1 MRRLLLV
8 LIAGTASPLRAQVH
22 MQHPMEMNPGPL
34 GIPET
39 RMGSGTSWLPDAS
52 PMHAA
57 HYTLGR
63 WTVMLHGKGF
73 VQYDWQGDSRG
84 SNQLG
89 IVNWAMAAAS
99 RPLGGGQLQLRAM
112 LSAEPWTIGSRGY
125 PLLVQSGESYQGAP
139 LHDRQHPH
147 DLFMELSAL
156 YERPV
161 ARNLGLSLY
170 LAPVGEPA
178 VGPVA
183 FPHRPS
189 AADDP
194 LAPISHHWQ
203 DGTHITFGVVTA
215 GVFTRRAKLEASW
228 FNGREPDE
236 IRTNFDYAGR
246 RLDSYSA
253 RLTVNPGPRWS
264 VSAWYAYL
272 TSPEALNPDESLHRL
287 GASALTTQP
296 VGTRGT
302 WSSALIYGAND
313 QIGPASLASSVVL
326 ESTLDLDGRNAFFGR
341 AEYVRKSAAELVIP
355 SVPPTT
361 EYDVGAL
368 ALGFQR
374 TVGTVA
380 GLAAGVGVRGSVN
393 FVPSSLNAVYGSAP
407 PAGAAIYLQLR
418 PAGASGGGMKMDGMP
433 GMHRGSHGPGAV
445 GFRAVLL
452 DLRHQASGRTR
463 NCTWPCA
470 ERTPGTVATCREG
483 CDGLTTGMRPANET
497 AS

>member
-1 MRRLLLV
+1 MRSILSGWVAAALALV
-8 LIAGTASPLRAQVH
+8 AGPPWPLRAQMH
-22 MQHPMEMNPGPL
+22 MQHPLEMHAGPL

-57 HYTLGR
+57 HYILGR
-63 WTVMLHGKGF
+63 WTLMLHGKGF
-73 VQYDWQGDSRG
+73 LQYDWQGGSRG

-89 IVNWAMAAAS
+89 IVNWAMAAAR

-125 PLLVQSGESYQGAP
+125 ALLLQSGEAYQGAP

-147 DLFMELSAL
+147 DLFMELATL

-215 GVFTRRAKLEASW
+215 GVFTRNVRLEASW

-236 IRTNFDYAGR
+236 HRTGFDYSGR

-253 RLTVNPGPRWS
+253 RLTVNPDPRWS
-264 VSAWYAYL
+264 VSAWYGYL
-272 TSPEALNPDESLHRL
+272 KSPEVLHPDESLHRY
-287 GASALTTQP
+287 GAAALTTQP
-296 VGTRGT
+296 FGRRGT
-302 WSSALIYGAND
+302 WSSALIYGANAP
-313 QIGPASLASSVVL
+313 IGTDRLASSVLL
-326 ESTLDLDGRNAFFGR
+326 ESTVDLDGTNAVFGR
-341 AEYVRKSAAELVIP
+341 AEYVEKSTEEL
-355 SVPPTT
+355 
-361 EYDVGAL
+361 
-368 ALGFQR
+368 
-374 TVGTVA
+374 
-380 GLAAGVGVRGSVN
+380 
-393 FVPSSLNAVYGSAP
+393 
-407 PAGAAIYLQLR
+407 
-418 PAGASGGGMKMDGMP
+418 
-433 GMHRGSHGPGAV
+433 
-445 GFRAVLL
+445 
-452 DLRHQASGRTR
+452 
-463 NCTWPCA
+463 
-470 ERTPGTVATCREG
+470 
-483 CDGLTTGMRPANET
+483 
-497 AS
+497 

>member
-1 MRRLLLV
+1 MRRLLLLLV
-8 LIAGTASPLRAQVH
+8 AGAASPLRAQMH
-22 MQHPMEMNPGPL
+22 MQHPVEMSAAPL

-39 RMGSGTSWLPDAS
+39 RMGSGTSWLPDAA

-57 HYTLGR
+57 HHMLGSWTL
-63 WTVMLHGKGF
+63 MLHGKGF
-73 VQYDWQGDSRG
+73 FQYDWQGGSRG

-89 IVNWAMAAAS
+89 IVNWGMAAAS

-147 DLFMELSAL
+147 DLFMELAAL
-156 YERPV
+156 YERSV
-161 ARNLGLSLY
+161 ARNVGLSLY

-215 GVFTRRAKLEASW
+215 GVFTRSAKLEASW

-236 IRTNFDYAGR
+236 TRTNFDYAGR

-264 VSAWYAYL
+264 VSACYAYL
-272 TSPEALNPDESLHRL
+272 RSPEALNPDESLHRY
-287 GASALTTQP
+287 GVAALTTQAL
-296 VGTRGT
+296 GRRGQWAT
-302 WSSALIYGAND
+302 ALILGAND
-313 QIGPASLASSVVL
+313 PVGLGGPSSSVVL
-326 ESTLDLDGRNAFFGR
+326 ESTLELDETTALFGR
-341 AEYVRKSAAELVIP
+341 AEYVRKSAQELDIASAP
-355 SVPPTT
+355 ATAQ
-361 EYDVGAL
+361 YNVGAL
-368 ALGFQR
+368 ALGYR
-374 TVGTVA
+374 RMVGTVA
-380 GLAAGVGVRGSVN
+380 GLAVG
-393 FVPSSLNAVYGSAP
+393 L
-407 PAGAAIYLQLR
+407 
-418 PAGASGGGMKMDGMP
+418 
-433 GMHRGSHGPGAV
+433 
-445 GFRAVLL
+445 
-452 DLRHQASGRTR
+452 
-463 NCTWPCA
+463 
-470 ERTPGTVATCREG
+470 
-483 CDGLTTGMRPANET
+483 
-497 AS
+497 

>member
-8 LIAGTASPLRAQVH
+8 LIAGAAWPLRAQLH
-22 MQHPMEMNPGPL
+22 MQHPMDMNAGPL
-34 GIPET
+34 EIPET

-57 HYTLGR
+57 HYMLGR
-63 WTVMLHGKGF
+63 WTLMVHGKGF
-73 VQYDWQGDSRG
+73 FQYDWQGGSRG

-156 YERPV
+156 YERPA

-215 GVFTRRAKLEASW
+215 GVFTREVKLEASW

-236 IRTNFDYAGR
+236 TRTNFDYTGR
-246 RLDSYSA
+246 RLDSYCA
-253 RLTVNPGPRWS
+253 RLTVNPGSRWS
-264 VSAWYAYL
+264 LSTWYAYL
-272 TSPEALNPDESLHRL
+272 KSPEGLNPDESLHRL
-287 GASALTTQP
+287 GAAALTTQR

-302 WSSALIYGAND
+302 WSSGLIYGAND
-313 QIGPASLASSVVL
+313 QVGPGPLASSVVL
-326 ESTLDLDGRNAFFGR
+326 ESTVDLDGTNAFFGR
-341 AEYVRKSAAELVIP
+341 AEYVRKNAAELVLP

-368 ALGFQR
+368 ALGYLR

-380 GLAAGVGVRGSVN
+380 GLAAAVGLRASVN
-393 FVPSSLNAVYGSAP
+393 FVPSSLNAVYGSRT
-407 PAGAAIYLQLR
+407 PAGVAMYFRVL
-418 PAGASGGGMKMDGMP
+418 PVGAREGSMKMDGMP
-433 GMHRGSHGPGAV
+433 GRHGASH
-445 GFRAVLL
+445 
-452 DLRHQASGRTR
+452 D
-463 NCTWPCA
+463 
-470 ERTPGTVATCREG
+470 
-483 CDGLTTGMRPANET
+483 
-497 AS
+497 

>member
-1 MRRLLLV
+1 MRSILSGWVAAALALV
-8 LIAGTASPLRAQVH
+8 AGPPWTLRAQMD
-22 MQHPMEMNPGPL
+22 MQHPMEMHAGPL
-34 GIPET
+34 DIPET

-57 HYTLGR
+57 HIALGDWTLM
-63 WTVMLHGKGF
+63 VHGKVF
-73 VQYDWQGDSRG
+73 FQYDWQGGSRG

-89 IVNWAMAAAS
+89 IVNWAMAVVS
-99 RPLGGGQLQLRAM
+99 RPLGGGQLQLRGM
-112 LSAEPWTIGSRGY
+112 VSAEPGTIGSRGY

-147 DLFMELSAL
+147 DLFMELAAL

-161 ARNLGLSLY
+161 ARDLGISLY

-178 VGPVA
+178 AGPVA

-194 LAPISHHWQ
+194 LAPIAHHWQ

-215 GVFTRRAKLEASW
+215 GAFTRSAKLEASW

-236 IRTNFDYAGR
+236 IRTNFDYTGR

-272 TSPEALNPDESLHRL
+272 RSPEGLNPDESLHRI

-296 VGTRGT
+296 VGTKGT
-302 WSSALIYGAND
+302 WSSGLIYGAND
-313 QIGPASLASSVVL
+313 QIGSGRLVSSVVL
-326 ESTLDLDGRNAFFGR
+326 ESTFDLDGTNAWFGR

-355 SVPPTT
+355 AVPPTT
-361 EYDVGAL
+361 EYDLGAL
-368 ALGFQR
+368 ALGYQR
-374 TVGTVA
+374 TVGAVA
-380 GLAAGVGVRGSVN
+380 GLAVGVGVRGSLN
-393 FVPSSLNAVYGSAP
+393 FVPSSLEAAYGSRTP
-407 PAGAAIYLQLR
+407 GGVAIYLQLR
-418 PAGASGGGMKMDGMP
+418 PAGARAGGMKT
-433 GMHRGSHGPGAV
+433 SH
-445 GFRAVLL
+445 
-452 DLRHQASGRTR
+452 D
-463 NCTWPCA
+463 
-470 ERTPGTVATCREG
+470 
-483 CDGLTTGMRPANET
+483 
-497 AS
+497 

>member
-1 MRRLLLV
+1 MRRTLGGSVAAALALV
-8 LIAGTASPLRAQVH
+8 AGAASPLRAQMD
-22 MQHPMEMNPGPL
+22 MQHPMEVQMHAGPL

-57 HYTLGR
+57 HYMLGR
-63 WTVMLHGKGF
+63 WALMVHGKGF
-73 VQYDWQGDSRG
+73 FQYDWQGGSRG

-89 IVNWAMAAAS
+89 IVNWGMAAAS

-112 LSAEPWTIGSRGY
+112 LSAEPLTIGSRGY

-147 DLFMELSAL
+147 DLFMELAAL
-156 YERPV
+156 YERPG
-161 ARNLGLSLY
+161 ARNPGLSLY

-189 AADDP
+189 AAGDP

-215 GVFTRRAKLEASW
+215 GMVTRKVKLEASW

-236 IRTNFDYAGR
+236 NRTNFDYAGR

-253 RLTVNPGPRWS
+253 RLIVNPGRRWS
-264 VSAWYAYL
+264 LSAWYAYL
-272 TSPEALNPDESLHRL
+272 RSPEGLHPDESLHRI
-287 GASALTTQP
+287 GAAALTTQR
-296 VGTRGT
+296 VGNAGT

-313 QIGPASLASSVVL
+313 QIGTGRLASSVVV
-326 ESTLDLDGRNAFFGR
+326 ESTLDLDGTNSLFGR
-341 AEYVRKSAAELVIP
+341 AEYVRKSAEELVIP
-355 SVPPTT
+355 SVPAMT

-368 ALGFQR
+368 ALGYLR
-374 TVGTVA
+374 TVGTVG
-380 GLAAGVGVRGSVN
+380 GL
-393 FVPSSLNAVYGSAP
+393 
-407 PAGAAIYLQLR
+407 GAEIGR
-418 PAGASGGGMKMDGMP
+418 AS
-433 GMHRGSHGPGAV
+433 
-445 GFRAVLL
+445 
-452 DLRHQASGRTR
+452 
-463 NCTWPCA
+463 
-470 ERTPGTVATCREG
+470 CRE
-483 CDGLTTGMRPANET
+483 RV
-497 AS
+497 

>member
-1 MRRLLLV
+1 MRRLLLT
-8 LIAGTASPLRAQVH
+8 LIACAAWSVRAQMD
-22 MQHPMEMNPGPL
+22 MQHSMKMNEGPL
-34 GIPET
+34 GIPES

-57 HYTLGR
+57 HMVLGDWTL
-63 WTVMLHGKGF
+63 MLHGKGF
-73 VQYDWQGDSRG
+73 VQYDWQGGPRG
-84 SNQLG
+84 SKQLG
-89 IVNWAMAAAS
+89 FVNWAMAAAS
-99 RPLGGGQLQLRAM
+99 RSLGGGRLELRGM
-112 LSAEPWTIGSRGY
+112 LSVEPCTIGSRGY
-125 PLLVQSGESYQGAP
+125 PLLLQSGESYRGAM

-147 DLFMELSAL
+147 DVFMELATL

-203 DGTHITFGVVTA
+203 DGTHITFGVVTG
-215 GVFTRRAKLEASW
+215 GVFTRNVKLEASW

-236 IRTNFDYAGR
+236 NRTNFDYAGR
-246 RLDSYSA
+246 RLDSFSA

-272 TSPEALNPDESLHRL
+272 RSPEALNPDESLHRI

-296 VGTRGT
+296 VGTGGT
-302 WSSALIYGAND
+302 WSSALICGAND
-313 QIGPASLASSVVL
+313 QIGPGPLASSVVL
-326 ESTLDLDGRNAFFGR
+326 ESTLDLDGTNAFFGR

-355 SVPPTT
+355 AVPLTT
-361 EYDVGAL
+361 EYDIGAL
-368 ALGFQR
+368 ALGYQR

-380 GLAAGVGVRGSVN
+380 GLAAGVGVRGSLN
-393 FVPSSLNAVYGSAP
+393 FVPSSLDGAYGSRTP
-407 PAGAAIYLQLR
+407 VGAAIFLQLR
-418 PAGASGGGMKMDGMP
+418 PADARESGMKMNRLP
-433 GMHRGSHGPGAV
+433 GMHGGSH
-445 GFRAVLL
+445 
-452 DLRHQASGRTR
+452 D
-463 NCTWPCA
+463 
-470 ERTPGTVATCREG
+470 
-483 CDGLTTGMRPANET
+483 
-497 AS
+497 

>member
-8 LIAGTASPLRAQVH
+8 LIAGAAWPLRAQLH
-22 MQHPMEMNPGPL
+22 MQHPMNMNAGPL
-34 GIPET
+34 EIPET

-57 HYTLGR
+57 HYMLGR
-63 WTVMLHGKGF
+63 WTLMLHGKGF
-73 VQYDWQGDSRG
+73 FQYDWQGGSRG
-84 SNQLG
+84 SNQMG

-156 YERPV
+156 YERPA

-215 GVFTRRAKLEASW
+215 GVFTREVKLEASW

-236 IRTNFDYAGR
+236 TRTNFDYTGR
-246 RLDSYSA
+246 RLDSYCA
-253 RLTVNPGPRWS
+253 RLTVNPGSRWS
-264 VSAWYAYL
+264 LSTWYAYL
-272 TSPEALNPDESLHRL
+272 KSPEGLNPDESLHRL
-287 GASALTTQP
+287 GAAALTTQR

-302 WSSALIYGAND
+302 WSSGLIYGAND
-313 QIGPASLASSVVL
+313 QVGPGPLASSVVL
-326 ESTLDLDGRNAFFGR
+326 ESTVDLDGTNAFFGR
-341 AEYVRKSAAELVIP
+341 AEYVRKNAAELVLP

-368 ALGFQR
+368 ALGYLR

-380 GLAAGVGVRGSVN
+380 GLAAAVGLRASVN
-393 FVPSSLNAVYGSAP
+393 FVPSSLNAVYGSRT
-407 PAGAAIYLQLR
+407 PAGVAMYFRVL
-418 PAGASGGGMKMDGMP
+418 PVGAREGSMKMDGMP
-433 GMHRGSHGPGAV
+433 GRHGASH
-445 GFRAVLL
+445 
-452 DLRHQASGRTR
+452 D
-463 NCTWPCA
+463 
-470 ERTPGTVATCREG
+470 
-483 CDGLTTGMRPANET
+483 
-497 AS
+497 

>member
-8 LIAGTASPLRAQVH
+8 LIAGAAWPLRAQLH
-22 MQHPMEMNPGPL
+22 MQHPMNMNAGPL
-34 GIPET
+34 EIPET

-57 HYTLGR
+57 HYMLGR
-63 WTVMLHGKGF
+63 WTLMVHGKGF
-73 VQYDWQGDSRG
+73 FQYDWQGGSRG

-156 YERPV
+156 YERPA

-215 GVFTRRAKLEASW
+215 GVFTREVKLEASW

-236 IRTNFDYAGR
+236 TRTNFDYTGR
-246 RLDSYSA
+246 RLDSYCA
-253 RLTVNPGPRWS
+253 RLTVNPGSRWS
-264 VSAWYAYL
+264 LSTWYAYL
-272 TSPEALNPDESLHRL
+272 KSPEGLNPDESLHRL
-287 GASALTTQP
+287 GAAALTTQR

-302 WSSALIYGAND
+302 WSSGLIYGAND
-313 QIGPASLASSVVL
+313 QVGPGPLASSVVL
-326 ESTLDLDGRNAFFGR
+326 ESTVDLDGTNAFFGR
-341 AEYVRKSAAELVIP
+341 AEYVRKNAAELVLP

-368 ALGFQR
+368 ALGYLR

-380 GLAAGVGVRGSVN
+380 GLAAAVGLRASVN
-393 FVPSSLNAVYGSAP
+393 FVPSSLNAVYGSRT
-407 PAGAAIYLQLR
+407 PAGVAMYFRVL
-418 PAGASGGGMKMDGMP
+418 PVGAREGSMKMDGMP
-433 GMHRGSHGPGAV
+433 GRHGASH
-445 GFRAVLL
+445 
-452 DLRHQASGRTR
+452 D
-463 NCTWPCA
+463 
-470 ERTPGTVATCREG
+470 
-483 CDGLTTGMRPANET
+483 
-497 AS
+497 

>member
-8 LIAGTASPLRAQVH
+8 LIAGAAWPLRAQLH
-22 MQHPMEMNPGPL
+22 MQHPMDMNAGPL
-34 GIPET
+34 EIPET

-57 HYTLGR
+57 HYMLGR
-63 WTVMLHGKGF
+63 WTLMVHGKGF
-73 VQYDWQGDSRG
+73 FQYDWQGGSRG

-156 YERPV
+156 YERPA

-215 GVFTRRAKLEASW
+215 GVFTREVKLEASW

-236 IRTNFDYAGR
+236 TRTNFDYTGR
-246 RLDSYSA
+246 RLDSYCA
-253 RLTVNPGPRWS
+253 RLTVNPGSRWS
-264 VSAWYAYL
+264 LSTWYAYL
-272 TSPEALNPDESLHRL
+272 KSPEGLNPDESLHRL
-287 GASALTTQP
+287 GAAALTTQR

-302 WSSALIYGAND
+302 WSSGLIYGAND
-313 QIGPASLASSVVL
+313 QVGPGPLASSVVL
-326 ESTLDLDGRNAFFGR
+326 ESTVDLDGTNAFFGR
-341 AEYVRKSAAELVIP
+341 AEYVRKNAAELVLP

-368 ALGFQR
+368 ALGYLR

-380 GLAAGVGVRGSVN
+380 GLAAAVGLRASVN
-393 FVPSSLNAVYGSAP
+393 FAPSSLNAVYGSRT
-407 PAGAAIYLQLR
+407 PAGVAMYFRVL
-418 PAGASGGGMKMDGMP
+418 PVGAREGSMKMDGMP
-433 GMHRGSHGPGAV
+433 GRHGASH
-445 GFRAVLL
+445 
-452 DLRHQASGRTR
+452 D
-463 NCTWPCA
+463 
-470 ERTPGTVATCREG
+470 
-483 CDGLTTGMRPANET
+483 
-497 AS
+497 

>member
-8 LIAGTASPLRAQVH
+8 LIAGAASPLGAQTH
-22 MQHPMEMNPGPL
+22 MQHPMEMNAGPL

-57 HYTLGR
+57 HYLLGR
-63 WTVMLHGKGF
+63 WTLMLHGKGF
-73 VQYDWQGDSRG
+73 FQYDWQGGSRG

-112 LSAEPWTIGSRGY
+112 LSAEPWTTGSRGY
-125 PLLVQSGESYQGAP
+125 PLLLQSGEAYQGAP

-147 DLFMELSAL
+147 DLFMELAAL

-161 ARNLGLSLY
+161 ARNMALSLY
-170 LAPVGEPA
+170 VAPVGEPA

-189 AADDP
+189 AGDDP

-215 GVFTRRAKLEASW
+215 GVFTRNLKLEASW

-253 RLTVNPGPRWS
+253 RLTVNPGPHWS
-264 VSAWYAYL
+264 LSTWYAYL
-272 TSPEALNPDESLHRL
+272 KSPEGLHPDESLHRI
-287 GASALTTQP
+287 GAAALTTQP
-296 VGTRGT
+296 VGTKGT
-302 WSSALIYGAND
+302 WSSGLIYGAND
-313 QIGPASLASSVVL
+313 QIGPGPLASSIVL
-326 ESTLDLDGRNAFFGR
+326 ESTVDLDGRNAFFGR
-341 AEYVRKSAAELVIP
+341 AEYVRKGAEELVIP
-355 SVPPTT
+355 SVPATAQ
-361 EYDVGAL
+361 YDVGVL
-368 ALGFQR
+368 ALGYLR
-374 TVGTVA
+374 LIATGAGVA
-380 GLAAGVGVRGSVN
+380 AAVGVRGSVN
-393 FVPSSLNAVYGSAP
+393 FVPSSLNAVYGSRP
-407 PAGAAIYLQLR
+407 PAGVAIYLRLQ
-418 PAGASGGGMKMDGMP
+418 PVGGREGSMKMDGMP
-433 GMHRGSHGPGAV
+433 GLHGGSH
-445 GFRAVLL
+445 
-452 DLRHQASGRTR
+452 D
-463 NCTWPCA
+463 
-470 ERTPGTVATCREG
+470 
-483 CDGLTTGMRPANET
+483 
-497 AS
+497 

>member
-1 MRRLLLV
+1 MRRLLLA
-8 LIAGTASPLRAQVH
+8 LFACATWPLRAQMD
-22 MQHPMEMNPGPL
+22 MQHPMQMDVGLL
-34 GIPET
+34 GIPES

-57 HYTLGR
+57 HIMLGDWTL
-63 WTVMLHGKGF
+63 MLHGQGF
-73 VQYDWQGDSRG
+73 VQYDRQGGSRG
-84 SNQLG
+84 GDQLG
-89 IVNWAMAAAS
+89 VINWAMAAAS
-99 RPLGGGQLQLRAM
+99 RRIGGGRLELRSM

-125 PLLVQSGESYQGAP
+125 PLLVQSGEAYQGAP

-147 DLFMELSAL
+147 DLFMELAVL
-156 YERPV
+156 YEHAV
-161 ARNLGLSLY
+161 ARNFGLSLY

-215 GVFTRRAKLEASW
+215 GVFTRNVKLEASW

-264 VSAWYAYL
+264 VSAWYASL
-272 TSPEALNPDESLHRL
+272 SSPEALNPDESLHRL

-302 WSSALIYGAND
+302 WSSAMIYGAND
-313 QIGPASLASSVVL
+313 LIGPGPLASSVVL
-326 ESTLDLDGRNAFFGR
+326 ESTLDLDGTNAFFGR

-368 ALGFQR
+368 ALGYLR

-380 GLAAGVGVRGSVN
+380 GLAAGAGVRGSVN
-393 FVPSSLNAVYGSAP
+393 FVPSSLVAVYGSRT
-407 PAGAAIYLQLR
+407 PAGVAIYLRIQ
-418 PAGASGGGMKMDGMP
+418 PVGAREGGMKMGRMP
-433 GMHRGSHGPGAV
+433 GRHGGSY
-445 GFRAVLL
+445 
-452 DLRHQASGRTR
+452 D
-463 NCTWPCA
+463 
-470 ERTPGTVATCREG
+470 
-483 CDGLTTGMRPANET
+483 
-497 AS
+497 

>member
-39 RMGSGTSWLPDAS
+39 RMGSGTSWRPGAS

-63 WTVMLHGKGF
+63 WTVMLHGEGIVQDDRKGC
-73 VQYDWQGDSRG
+73 SRG

-89 IVNWAMAAAS
+89 IVNWGMAAAS

-112 LSAEPWTIGSRGY
+112 LSAEPWTIGSGGY
-125 PLLVQSGESYQGAP
+125 PLLVQSGEAYQGAP

-147 DLFMELSAL
+147 DLFMELATL

-215 GVFTRRAKLEASW
+215 GVFTRSAKLEASW

-236 IRTNFDYAGR
+236 LRTNFDYSGR
-246 RLDSYSA
+246 RLDSYST

-264 VSAWYAYL
+264 LSTWYAYL
-272 TSPEALNPDESLHRL
+272 KSSYGLYPDASLHRI
-287 GASALTTQP
+287 GVAALTTRP
-296 VGTRGT
+296 VGTGGGT
-302 WSSALIYGAND
+302 WSSALIYGANA
-313 QIGPASLASSVVL
+313 QIGTGRLASSVLV
-326 ESTLDLDGRNAFFGR
+326 ESTLDLDGTNSVFGR
-341 AEYVRKSAAELVIP
+341 VEYVRKSAEDLVIP

-361 EYDVGAL
+361 QYDVGAL
-368 ALGFQR
+368 ALGYLR

-380 GLAAGVGVRGSVN
+380 GLAAGAGVRGSLN
-393 FVPSSLNAVYGSAP
+393 FVPSSLDGAYGSRTP
-407 PAGAAIYLQLR
+407 VGAAIYLQLR
-418 PAGASGGGMKMDGMP
+418 PADAREGVMKMNGMP
-433 GMHRGSHGPGAV
+433 GMHG
-445 GFRAVLL
+445 GFH
-452 DLRHQASGRTR
+452 D
-463 NCTWPCA
+463 
-470 ERTPGTVATCREG
+470 
-483 CDGLTTGMRPANET
+483 
-497 AS
+497 